1 MREGKQKQWVPPY
14 VSHIARTG
22 QFQAFSV
29 LWGPESF
36 GRQNVPV
43 CPGSEPGRWVRGP
56 GPGRLSENPGLAGG
70 LSFLLSSLLPGP
82 PLGQPLAY
90 PVLLCAGLAPDVV
103 RDGWS
108 STYDT
113 DAEEP
118 GLVPS
123 FLGEPAFKLLPRRS
137 LAPLLF
143 ICSACLFLSF
153 DLFWCRLYPRLWLSG
168 VGWFWQGEGE
178 LEGMA
183 YCPRGRATAGR

>member
-1 MREGKQKQWVPPY
+1 MREGKRKQWVPPY

-29 LWGPESF
+29 LRGPESI

-43 CPGSEPGRWVRGP
+43 CPGPGPRTHRP
-56 GPGRLSENPGLAGG
+56 GPGRLSGNPGLAGG
-70 LSFLLSSLLPGP
+70 LSLLLSGPLPGP

-123 FLGEPAFKLLPRRS
+123 FLGDPAFQLLPLRS
-137 LAPLLF
+137 LVPLLF
-143 ICSACLFLSF
+143 VCSACLFLSF

-168 VGWFWQGEGE
+168 LW
-178 LEGMA
+178 
-183 YCPRGRATAGR
+183 RGLP